1 MTVAAILTQKGSN
14 EVATIRADAT
24 LADAVRMLAARRI
37 GAVVV
42 SADGARVDG
51 VLSERDVMNALAA
64 QGGTCLDQSVA
75 TAMTSA
81 VATCALED
89 RADDILRRMTDG
101 RFRHMPVMR
110 EGRLHALIS
119 IGDVVKYRIS
129 EIEMER
135 TALEDMVKGF

>member
-1 MTVAAILTQKGSN
+1 MTVAAILRQKGSN
-14 EVATIRADAT
+14 EVATVKAGAT
-24 LADAVRMLAARRI
+24 LEEAVRMLAAKRI

-64 QGGTCLDQSVA
+64 QGGGCLEQSVA
-75 TAMTSA
+75 SAMSSP
-81 VATCALED
+81 VETCTLED
-89 RADDILRRMTDG
+89 RANDILRRMTDG
-101 RFRHMPVMR
+101 RFRHLPVMLD
-110 EGRLHALIS
+110 GRLHALVS